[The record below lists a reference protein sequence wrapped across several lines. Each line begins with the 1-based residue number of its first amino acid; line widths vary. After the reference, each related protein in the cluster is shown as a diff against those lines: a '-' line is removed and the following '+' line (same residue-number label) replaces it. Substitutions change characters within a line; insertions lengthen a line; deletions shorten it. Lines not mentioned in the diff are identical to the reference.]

1 MTVDRDRAT
10 WSIKGL
16 RTRYAPKSR
25 LGHGMISI
33 APWLDFVLL
42 LLLFGLLNSN
52 LVLQPGVVVS
62 LPDAPFRQGT
72 GMDMVA
78 VVLSV
83 PDTESGRSE
92 VIVFFDDE
100 RFMLGKEEQINAFA
114 QALAEH
120 RKDHPD
126 APLVLQADKGIPQ
139 GSIMEIVNIASGVGV
154 KKVNLA
160 IRPR

>member
-10 WSIKGL
+10 WNIKGL

-52 LVLQPGVVVS
+52 VVLQPGVVVS
-62 LPDAPFRQGT
+62 LPDAPFSQGT
-72 GMDMVA
+72 GTEMVA

-83 PDTESGRSE
+83 TDTEIGHSGA
-92 VIVFFDDE
+92 IVFFDDE
-100 RFMLGKEEQINAFA
+100 RFMLGKGAQMSAFA
-114 QALAEH
+114 QALS
-120 RKDHPD
+120 RRLRDHPG
-126 APLVLQADKGIPQ
+126 APLVLQADKAIPQ
-139 GSIMEIVNIASGVGV
+139 GSIMELVDIASGVGV
-154 KKVNLA
+154 KKINLA
-160 IRPR
+160 VRPH